1 MNFPIKLLFPT
12 AKESY
17 ISQNDINFSS
27 PLYIQVPYVSVLIS
41 IVLGRERLRW
51 MSERLNFNE
60 KKEKSVL
67 ILCGYTKE
75 TFLKEI
81 LHVQDIQHFS
91 TSNSETSIW
100 SDDSFWTMDA
110 TGAWI
115 SASEYIDL
123 IYVPSLRG
131 LRAILSVYH
140 YSSSLNRLAIW
151 SFLKI
156 HEASGEFSA
165 QGLSRTIALAI
176 EACRNENIIFCDSIS
191 IKSLIQLLNSS
202 TKVSG
207 ISVCSAIRQITVE
220 TVMERWISAFW
231 EIVSLNEQGIG
242 YGIWKYRGEHWKVC
256 WKDSGN
262 GEISDIEY
270 IRLD

>member
-17 ISQNDINFSS
+17 VSQSDANFSS
-27 PLYIQVPYVSVLIS
+27 PLYIRVPYVSMLIS

-51 MSERLNFNE
+51 TPEGLNLNK

-81 LHVQDIQHFS
+81 LHVQDIRYFS
-91 TSNSETSIW
+91 DDNSETSIW
-100 SDDSFWTMDA
+100 SDDFFWAMDA

-140 YSSSLNRLAIW
+140 YSSLNRLAIW
-151 SFLKI
+151 PFLKI

-176 EACRNENIIFCDSIS
+176 DVCRNENIILCDSIS
-191 IKSLIQLLNSS
+191 IKSPIQLLTSS

-242 YGIWKYRGEHWKVC
+242 HGIWKYRGEYWKVC

-262 GEISDIEY
+262 GKISDIECTQ
-270 IRLD
+270 LD